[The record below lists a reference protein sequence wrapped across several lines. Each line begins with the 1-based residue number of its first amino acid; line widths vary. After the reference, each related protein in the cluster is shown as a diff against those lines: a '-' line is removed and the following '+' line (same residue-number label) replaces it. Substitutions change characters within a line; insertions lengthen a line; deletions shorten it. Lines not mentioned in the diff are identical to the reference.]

1 MALLQHADPA
11 SGARGPAPRMT
22 LAVAVLAVT
31 LMGPGPAAVDAT
43 PSLPS
48 ALRGLRRD
56 TAPYKGFTG
65 IRARGDSARKVF
77 FHDQTIAVVEV
88 SMDYNAM
95 DLQNCEL
102 IEVNKASVAREALQ
116 NLSTIAKPSALGFA
130 DMNALMRRCQELDG
144 AGAGGLGPGA
154 SQAAATRRKIDDSPD
169 PKSLLSGILPGTKW
183 CGTGDIAANYF
194 DLGTEKDID
203 RCCRTHDLCPVKV
216 RAFQSRYGLSN
227 MSFYTKSH
235 CICDDML
242 LTCLKASRR
251 PTANIMGNIYFNL
264 LRVPCVEDVVDAE
277 SSRTVRKYRNP
288 KRY

>member
-1 MALLQHADPA
+1 MALLPHDDAVA
-11 SGARGPAPRMT
+11 ARGLVPRAT
-22 LAVAVLAVT
+22 LAVALLAIALVHPT
-31 LMGPGPAAVDAT
+31 TVVEAQ

-48 ALRGLRRD
+48 ALRGFRRD

-65 IRARGDSARKVF
+65 IRARGDSARRVF

-88 SMDYNAM
+88 SMDYNSM
-95 DLQNCEL
+95 ELQNCEL

-116 NLSTIAKPSALGFA
+116 NLSTIAKPTTLGFA
-130 DMNALMRRCQELDG
+130 DMNALMRRCQELDV
-144 AGAGGLGPGA
+144 AAGGPWAPPAQAVA
-154 SQAAATRRKIDDSPD
+154 SATRRKIDDSPD
-169 PKSLLSGILPGTKW
+169 PSSLLSGILPGTKW

-194 DLGTEKDID
+194 DLGSEKDID

-242 LTCLKASRR
+242 LTCLKASKR

-264 LRVPCVEDVVDAE
+264 LRVPCVEDVVD
-277 SSRTVRKYRNP
+277 SDSPQTVRRYRNP